1 MFKILQRRSGLIFL
15 KSIEKYMTGHKK
27 DRANFTEIKSMYQVD
42 RSVIG
47 DFISAKR
54 SLEDFSLIEKQN

>member
-1 MFKILQRRSGLIFL
+1 MFKILQRRSGLIL

-42 RSVIG
+42 RSVRG
-47 DFISAKR
+47 DFISA
-54 SLEDFSLIEKQN
+54 